1 MPIKGALLTE
11 LLEHFVAL
19 VEDEVLEVLEVELL
33 APDQRQDPAGSADDD
48 VRAVGLEHLL
58 VLGDRQAAEK
68 HSGLERKMQ
77 RLVNLAICSS
87 NFIA

>member
-19 VEDEVLEVLEVELL
+19 VEDEVLQVLEVELL
-33 APDQRQDPAGSADDD
+33 APHEGQDPAGSADDD

-58 VLGDRQAAEK
+58 VFGDRQAAEK
-68 HSGLERKMQ
+68 HSGLGE
-77 RLVNLAICSS
+77 IS
-87 NFIA
+87 NS